1 MEHVRVPLVGTP
13 RERVRS
19 ADELKAVYATARAG
33 KAPFHRIV
41 ALLVLTGQRR
51 GEIAALQWAWIGENT
66 ITLPS
71 THTKNR
77 REHTFPIGEAARD
90 VLRDRKSVVSG
101 KRVSVRV
108 DLGGRRL
115 IKKKKKNT
123 RTPNTKRLNPQ
134 Q

>member
-90 VLRDRKSVVSG
+90 VLRRVPRLKEDRKS
-101 KRVSVRV
+101 
-108 DLGGRRL
+108 
-115 IKKKKKNT
+115 T
-123 RTPNTKRLNPQ
+123 RLNSSH
-134 Q
+134 

>member
-13 RERVRS
+13 RERVLS

-71 THTKNR
+71 THPTNR
-77 REHTFPIGEAARD
+77 RAHTFPIGEAARA
-90 VLRDRKSVVSG
+90 VLRRVPRPQEHPSVIPAARD
-101 KRVSVRV
+101 KE
-108 DLGGRRL
+108 
-115 IKKKKKNT
+115 
-123 RTPNTKRLNPQ
+123 
-134 Q
+134 